1 MPERPFYFKRIFTGF
16 FSFHRKSEALD
27 LLFFPLLCPP
37 LLCFFSSGDRL
48 VHLAAV
54 ECRREG
60 ATRENL
66 SLLSVEKSWRGDV
79 RGCLPTCVTKFSS
92 APHPNT
98 CAVNISVSDC
108 CTLSALFTIYNKMTN
123 VTNVT
128 CMTCEDITRC
138 TE

>member
-16 FSFHRKSEALD
+16 FPSIVNQKHWI
-27 LLFFPLLCPP
+27 FFFSPLLCPP
-37 LLCFFSSGDRL
+37 LRCFFSSGDRL

-79 RGCLPTCVTKFSS
+79 RGSTCVTKFSS
-92 APHPNT
+92 APHPHT

-128 CMTCEDITRC
+128 CMTCEDIIRC